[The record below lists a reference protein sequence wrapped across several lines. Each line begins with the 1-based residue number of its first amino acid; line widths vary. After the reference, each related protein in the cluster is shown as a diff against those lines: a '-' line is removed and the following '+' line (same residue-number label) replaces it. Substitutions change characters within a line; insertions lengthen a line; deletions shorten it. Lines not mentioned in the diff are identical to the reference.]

1 MLEKGKEGKRLVV
14 VVVDLVDGVI
24 GKGVVQKLF

>member
-1 MLEKGKEGKRLVV
+1 MLEKGKEGKRLV